1 MPDRI
6 DQQGGDFVGALL
18 VRYELPPAQHHGRHD
33 PARPPPPRKRADQRS
48 DDASDD
54 GIAVARPGDVPFE
67 IIKDLVDEVVTV
79 SDDDIARALLVLLER
94 AKQVVEPAGAV
105 GVAAIL
111 AGKVK
116 ATGPTVCIL
125 SGGNIDPLLLQRVV
139 AHGLAASGRYMTLQ
153 IPLPDR
159 PGQLARVSELLAIA
173 GANVIEVLH
182 TRHGQG
188 LQISEV
194 ILQLS
199 VETRGEE
206 HRAHVIHVLEDAGFE
221 ARVMPD

>member
-1 MPDRI
+1 MI
-6 DQQGGDFVGALL
+6 GVQAENSAA
-18 VRYELPPAQHHGRHD
+18 YPASLAAGT
-33 PARPPPPRKRADQRS
+33 PRTVATTPTI
-48 DDASDD
+48 AD
-54 GIAVARPGDVPFE
+54 GIAVARPGDIPFE
-67 IIKDLVDEVVTV
+67 IIRDLVDEVVTV
-79 SDDDIARALLVLLER
+79 TDDDIARAILVLLER

-111 AGKVK
+111 AGKVT
-116 ATGPTVCIL
+116 ATGPTVAIL

-153 IPLPDR
+153 VPLPDR

-188 LQISEV
+188 MQISEV

-206 HRAHVIHVLEDAGFE
+206 HRAQVISILQDAGYE
-221 ARVMPD
+221 PRVVRD